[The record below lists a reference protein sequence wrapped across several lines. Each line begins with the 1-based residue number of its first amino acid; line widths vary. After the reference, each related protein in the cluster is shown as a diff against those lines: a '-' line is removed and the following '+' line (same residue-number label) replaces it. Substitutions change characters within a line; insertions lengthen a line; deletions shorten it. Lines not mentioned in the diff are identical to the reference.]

1 MPKCQNSNATF
12 WVIFKQC
19 DAGCSKKSWPNSN
32 MYLFLA
38 VDGNFSTANRLC
50 HCLAIPKGKWFSML
64 ITSRKNENVAVVT
77 SFMTST
83 IQQKFHSAPR
93 LAFWIVASTCCC
105 SKNLEV
111 VNESTFSPIT
121 LRMRS
126 SCLITWQ
133 KIFKSGCWSRTVQNY
148 TRWALIDLES
158 FCHVLKL

>member
-1 MPKCQNSNATF
+1 MSKCQNSNATF

-64 ITSRKNENVAVVT
+64 ITSCKNENVAVVT

-83 IQQKFHSAPR
+83 IQQKFHSPR
-93 LAFWIVASTCCC
+93 LAIQAHVAAQKIWKWSMNPLFRLLPSGWGAVAS
-105 SKNLEV
+105 SHDRK
-111 VNESTFSPIT
+111 FSNPGAGQELCKIT
-121 LRMRS
+121 RDEL
-126 SCLITWQ
+126 
-133 KIFKSGCWSRTVQNY
+133 
-148 TRWALIDLES
+148 
-158 FCHVLKL
+158 

>member
-1 MPKCQNSNATF
+1 MSKCQNSNATF

-64 ITSRKNENVAVVT
+64 ITSCKNENVAVVT

-148 TRWALIDLES
+148 TRWEL
-158 FCHVLKL
+158 